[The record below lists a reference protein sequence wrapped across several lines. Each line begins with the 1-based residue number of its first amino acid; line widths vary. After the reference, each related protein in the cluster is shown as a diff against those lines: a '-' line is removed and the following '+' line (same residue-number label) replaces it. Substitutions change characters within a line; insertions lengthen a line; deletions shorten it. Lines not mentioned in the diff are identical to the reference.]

1 MRRHL
6 PSDNPTFIIQASFLI
21 RRSFMLRNSHR
32 RSILAALSG
41 IAPIAVTRRLFPR
54 GSAPPGA
61 DVR

>member
-1 MRRHL
+1 
-6 PSDNPTFIIQASFLI
+6 
-21 RRSFMLRNSHR
+21 MLRNSHR